1 MRTMDYRHVI
11 TQVMSDTESSIGSG
25 QVADYIPDLVKAD
38 PKQFGFTIATVDGH
52 VYSVG
57 EAHTPFA
64 VESISKVFAL
74 ALVLSRKET
83 PIWQRVGR
91 EPSGTP
97 FNLLIELETE
107 NGIPRN
113 PYVNPGA
120 IVVADQ
126 LLHDTGNGLDA
137 LHTLLRAETGAAD
150 LQVDSVTVESE
161 EGAGDRNR
169 AMAYLMASF
178 GNMINPVHQALD
190 HYFRQCSIAITCEQL
205 AKAGLLVARDGLR
218 EDGSRLLH
226 RADARQL
233 VALMT
238 TCGTSDAAGE
248 FAYRIGLPCQSGVGG
263 GILSIVPGK
272 CSVAAW
278 GPGLDA
284 KGNSV
289 AGAVA
294 MASFARTTGYSMF

>member
-1 MRTMDYRHVI
+1 MDYQHVI

-38 PKQFGFTIATVDGH
+38 PNQFGFTIATVDGH
-52 VYSVG
+52 VHSVG

-64 VESISKVFAL
+64 IESISTVFAL

-97 FNLLIELETE
+97 LNSLIELEVD

-113 PYVNPGA
+113 PYLNSGA

-126 LLHDTGNGLDA
+126 LLHDTGNGFEA
-137 LHTLLRAETGAAD
+137 LRTLLRAEAGDVD
-150 LQVDSVTVESE
+150 LHVDTVTVESE

-169 AMAYLMASF
+169 AMAYLMAGF
-178 GNMINPVHQALD
+178 GNMINPVQQALD
-190 HYFRQCSIAITCEQL
+190 HYFRQCSITITCEQL
-205 AKAGLLVARDGLR
+205 AKAGLLVARHGLC

-238 TCGTSDAAGE
+238 TCGTHDAAGE
-248 FAYRIGLPCQSGVGG
+248 FAYRVGLPCKSGVGG

-272 CSVAAW
+272 CSVVAW
-278 GPGLDA
+278 GPGLDV
-284 KGNSV
+284 KGNSA

-294 MASFARTTGYSMF
+294 MASFARTTGYSVF

>member
-1 MRTMDYRHVI
+1 MDYQHVI
-11 TQVMSDTESSIGSG
+11 THVMSDTKSSIGSG

-38 PKQFGFTIATVDGH
+38 PNQFGFTIATVDGQ

-57 EAHTPFA
+57 EVHTPFA
-64 VESISKVFAL
+64 IESISKVFAL

-83 PIWQRVGR
+83 PIWQRVRR

-97 FNLLIELETE
+97 FNSLIELEME

-113 PYVNPGA
+113 PYTDPGA

-126 LLHDTGNGLDA
+126 LLHDTGNGIEA
-137 LHTLLRAETGAAD
+137 MRTLLRAETGDAD
-150 LQVDSVTVESE
+150 LSVDCVTVESE

-178 GNMINPVHQALD
+178 GNMINPVERALD
-190 HYFRQCSIAITCEQL
+190 HYFRQCSITITCEQL
-205 AKAGLLVARDGLR
+205 AKAGLLVARHGLR

-226 RADARQL
+226 RADARHL

-238 TCGTSDAAGE
+238 TCGTYDAAGE

-263 GILSIVPGK
+263 GILSTVPGK
-272 CSVAAW
+272 CSVVAW

-289 AGAVA
+289 AGAAA
-294 MASFARTTGYSMF
+294 MASFARTTGFSVF